1 MIETNRYSS
10 LGSKRHGLTIGNFVT
25 VEEHTASTRK
35 NGKDCRYQ
43 VIEFVI
49 GNHNVKICDV
59 NRKVY
64 ILRADRLKRA
74 PAPSYSYLYSQD
86 INFHPPTRS
95 NIVFHINH
103 LDIPLQYITEY
114 RKSGPFGNDR
124 FVVVY
129 DPSDKFFKHILMSKD
144 IGNDENQF
152 QLVELV
158 DAQRCAILSNF
169 QFIQPV
175 QFNGERYDI
184 EVHSKHPNYKHPLLT
199 EGHLYWTTYNAED
212 PSNTELRIVKFQN
225 LDLKFLNAICLDIAT
240 NTTVRIPCNSLNSMT
255 PTIWWDSYLVIARAM
270 GYLPTIGAMEK
281 EYFPDHSLPMD
292 QLTFK
297 AYNSA
302 YAEYD
307 ICTLEHFKVYFK
319 AMVEPYLPEGDS
331 MDDEHVISVPISPP
345 FMAVL
350 VSAPNGPSL
359 EREHNFQ
366 IVSHPIV
373 NGPVSAGSSG
383 CFTTI
388 QSVNPN
394 LNNHIKPVSTDTA
407 EKGHFM
413 KLMDAFT
420 SNMKNS
426 AKTAGSVA
434 VGRTMSNNLA
444 RFVKSK
450 NPMAAMFLGS
460 PAGRTGE
467 MILANV
473 LLAIVDVYKPD
484 SVGYRLAAEAYCK
497 STSATVGMN
506 GADFVNEFLDAMF
519 AGVDVAQFETMAKAA
534 QESAGSEEVP
544 PVDSSKK

>member
-35 NGKDCRYQ
+35 NGKDYRYQ

-95 NIVFHINH
+95 NIVFHIDH

-114 RKSGPFGNDR
+114 SKTGPFGNDR

-144 IGNDENQF
+144 IGNDANNF

-175 QFNGERYDI
+175 QFNGERYDTA
-184 EVHSKHPNYKHPLLT
+184 VHSMHPNYKHPLLT
-199 EGHLYWTTYNAED
+199 EGHLYWTTYNAD
-212 PSNTELRIVKFQN
+212 QSSTDGSRIVKFQS
-225 LDLKFLNAICLDIAT
+225 LDLKFLNAICLDLSSMS
-240 NTTVRIPCNSLNSMT
+240 TVRIPCSSLNIMT
-255 PTIWWDSYLVIARAM
+255 PIMWSKAYPIITNAM
-270 GYLPTIGAMEK
+270 GYTGNMYDTDVNTHQTTVCPFDGLK
-281 EYFPDHSLPMD
+281 
-292 QLTFK
+292 FK

-319 AMVEPYLPEGDS
+319 AMVEPHLPEGES
-331 MDDEHVISVPISPP
+331 MDDEHVISVPISSP
-345 FMAVL
+345 FGFNRGDNFNIISVPI
-350 VSAPNGPSL
+350 SNGPTTVTSDGVVVVDSL
-359 EREHNFQ
+359 PN
-366 IVSHPIV
+366 
-373 NGPVSAGSSG
+373 
-383 CFTTI
+383 
-388 QSVNPN
+388 VNPN

-426 AKTAGSVA
+426 AKNAGSVA

-450 NPMAAMFLGS
+450 NPMVAMFLGS

-484 SVGYRLAAEAYCK
+484 SVGYRLAAEAYCT
-497 STSATVGMN
+497 STSATVCMN

-534 QESAGSEEVP
+534 QEAAGSEEVP

>member
-25 VEEHTASTRK
+25 VEDHTASTRK
-35 NGKDCRYQ
+35 NGKDYRYQ

-64 ILRADRLKRA
+64 ILRADRLKLA

-95 NIVFHINH
+95 NIVFHIDH

-114 RKSGPFGNDR
+114 SKTGPFGNDR

-144 IGNDENQF
+144 IGNDANNF

-175 QFNGERYDI
+175 QFNGERYDTA
-184 EVHSKHPNYKHPLLT
+184 VHSMHPNYKHPLLT
-199 EGHLYWTTYNAED
+199 EGHLYWTTYNAD
-212 PSNTELRIVKFQN
+212 QSSTDGSRIVKFQS
-225 LDLKFLNAICLDIAT
+225 LDLKFLNAICLDLSSMS
-240 NTTVRIPCNSLNSMT
+240 TVRIPCSSLNIMT
-255 PTIWWDSYLVIARAM
+255 PIMWSKAYPIITNAM
-270 GYLPTIGAMEK
+270 GYTGNMYDTDVNTHQTTVCPFDGLK
-281 EYFPDHSLPMD
+281 
-292 QLTFK
+292 FK

-319 AMVEPYLPEGDS
+319 AMVEPHLPEGES
-331 MDDEHVISVPISPP
+331 MDDEHVISVPISSP
-345 FMAVL
+345 FGL
-350 VSAPNGPSL
+350 SRGDNFHIIPSQVSNGPTSM
-359 EREHNFQ
+359 
-366 IVSHPIV
+366 P
-373 NGPVSAGSSG
+373 SAGVIG
-383 CFTTI
+383 CLPNF
-388 QSVNPN
+388 NPHSN
-394 LNNHIKPVSTDTA
+394 EPINPVSTDTA

-413 KLMDAFT
+413 KLMDAFV
-420 SNMKNS
+420 SNMKGS

-484 SVGYRLAAEAYCK
+484 SVGYRLAAEAYCN